1 MQPVVQIRWLGLVE
15 KRGQIA
21 RLSGDKE
28 PGREAASLLLAL
40 GQLAQQQQQQN
51 YAAARGTCKPGT
63 TADAAHIASKAR
75 RFYTVL

>member
-1 MQPVVQIRWLGLVE
+1 MRWLGLVL
-15 KRGQIA
+15 KGGQIA

-28 PGREAASLLLAL
+28 PGREAGSLLAL
-40 GQLAQQQQQQN
+40 GQLAQQQN

>member
-1 MQPVVQIRWLGLVE
+1 MVQAVVKTKWLGLVE
-15 KRGQIA
+15 KGGQIA

-28 PGREAASLLLAL
+28 PGREAGSLLAL
-40 GQLAQQQQQQN
+40 GQLAQQQN